1 MSNQVNSMN
10 KGLTVKDLVT
20 TGIFTALLFVFVL
33 VGGVFFATNPVLT
46 FFMPAG
52 GGLLAGP
59 IYLLL
64 IAKVHKRWSLSI
76 MGVIMGI
83 IWFVTGMHWAFA
95 LGYMIMA
102 IVADFVAGAGQYK
115 SKKLNSL
122 SYILFSL
129 GGTGSYIV
137 FFVDPNGWAQT
148 MLGNVDFEYVPGE
161 PVLKHATFTVPDQKL
176 TAIVGDSGSG
186 KSTILNLIAKY
197 YEATGGTISI
207 GGKPINHV
215 AAERVLEQ
223 VSMVDQDVFLFDDT
237 IRDNIRHA
245 RPNATD
251 TEIEDACR
259 EANCDSF
266 IRKMEKG
273 YDTPTGENGNLLSG
287 GERQRISIARAILKN
302 SPILLL
308 DEATASLDIENEL
321 AVKQAIANLLK
332 EKKTVVMIAHTLSI
346 VKNADQILVM
356 GDGRIAESGTHEELL
371 AKGGKYAAMWNAE
384 QKISA

>member
-95 LGYMIMA
+95 LGYLIMA

-148 MLGNVDFEYVPGE
+148 MLGNGTEQSYIDTMQATANTGILIAMFAPSLAYQFFLVMLIAILGAFFGKWKYVIKAVCFYAVICALTVWIMAEMTGTLRTMFIAFLGLFHKVYACGILAGIVLTTTKVNEFLSAMNRVHAPKKLVIPMAVMLRYIPTIQEDWRYIKDAMRMRDVSPSLAGFLSHPGMTVECIYVP
-161 PVLKHATFTVPDQKL
+161 LLMAASKAADDL
-176 TAIVGDSGSG
+176 S
-186 KSTILNLIAKY
+186 
-197 YEATGGTISI
+197 
-207 GGKPINHV
+207 V
-215 AAERVLEQ
+215 ASVTR
-223 VSMVDQDVFLFDDT
+223 
-237 IRDNIRHA
+237 
-245 RPNATD
+245 
-251 TEIEDACR
+251 
-259 EANCDSF
+259 
-266 IRKMEKG
+266 G
-273 YDTPTGENGNLLSG
+273 
-287 GERQRISIARAILKN
+287 
-302 SPILLL
+302 
-308 DEATASLDIENEL
+308 IENPNPRTCLVQIKCGAADWGVMAVAVAYLIFEL
-321 AVKQAIANLLK
+321 CV
-332 EKKTVVMIAHTLSI
+332 
-346 VKNADQILVM
+346 
-356 GDGRIAESGTHEELL
+356 R
-371 AKGGKYAAMWNAE
+371 GGV
-384 QKISA
+384 IS

>member
-129 GGTGSYIV
+129 GGTGKRNRTELHRHHAGNCKYRHPDCHVCCCYHYICNQR
-137 FFVDPNGWAQT
+137 F
-148 MLGNVDFEYVPGE
+148 
-161 PVLKHATFTVPDQKL
+161 
-176 TAIVGDSGSG
+176 
-186 KSTILNLIAKY
+186 
-197 YEATGGTISI
+197 
-207 GGKPINHV
+207 
-215 AAERVLEQ
+215 
-223 VSMVDQDVFLFDDT
+223 
-237 IRDNIRHA
+237 
-245 RPNATD
+245 
-251 TEIEDACR
+251 CR
-259 EANCDSF
+259 
-266 IRKMEKG
+266 
-273 YDTPTGENGNLLSG
+273 L
-287 GERQRISIARAILKN
+287 Q
-302 SPILLL
+302 
-308 DEATASLDIENEL
+308 
-321 AVKQAIANLLK
+321 
-332 EKKTVVMIAHTLSI
+332 
-346 VKNADQILVM
+346 
-356 GDGRIAESGTHEELL
+356 
-371 AKGGKYAAMWNAE
+371 NAE
-384 QKISA
+384 KAV

>member
-95 LGYMIMA
+95 LGYLIMA

-122 SYILFSL
+122 SYILFSSVAL
-129 GGTGSYIV
+129 V
-137 FFVDPNGWAQT
+137 R
-148 MLGNVDFEYVPGE
+148 
-161 PVLKHATFTVPDQKL
+161 
-176 TAIVGDSGSG
+176 
-186 KSTILNLIAKY
+186 
-197 YEATGGTISI
+197 ISCS
-207 GGKPINHV
+207 
-215 AAERVLEQ
+215 L
-223 VSMVDQDVFLFDDT
+223 L
-237 IRDNIRHA
+237 
-245 RPNATD
+245 
-251 TEIEDACR
+251 
-259 EANCDSF
+259 
-266 IRKMEKG
+266 
-273 YDTPTGENGNLLSG
+273 TPTAGHRPCWEM
-287 GERQRISIARAILKN
+287 ERNRAISTPCRL
-302 SPILLL
+302 P
-308 DEATASLDIENEL
+308 
-321 AVKQAIANLLK
+321 
-332 EKKTVVMIAHTLSI
+332 
-346 VKNADQILVM
+346 QIL
-356 GDGRIAESGTHEELL
+356 AS
-371 AKGGKYAAMWNAE
+371 
-384 QKISA
+384 

>member
-102 IVADFVAGAGQYK
+102 IVADFVAGVGQYK

-129 GGTGSYIV
+129 GGTV
-137 FFVDPNGWAQT
+137 
-148 MLGNVDFEYVPGE
+148 
-161 PVLKHATFTVPDQKL
+161 H
-176 TAIVGDSGSG
+176 
-186 KSTILNLIAKY
+186 
-197 YEATGGTISI
+197 ISCS
-207 GGKPINHV
+207 
-215 AAERVLEQ
+215 L
-223 VSMVDQDVFLFDDT
+223 L
-237 IRDNIRHA
+237 
-245 RPNATD
+245 
-251 TEIEDACR
+251 
-259 EANCDSF
+259 
-266 IRKMEKG
+266 
-273 YDTPTGENGNLLSG
+273 TPTAGRRPCWGTELNRVTSTPC
-287 GERQRISIARAILKN
+287 RQLQI
-302 SPILLL
+302 P
-308 DEATASLDIENEL
+308 AS
-321 AVKQAIANLLK
+321 
-332 EKKTVVMIAHTLSI
+332 
-346 VKNADQILVM
+346 
-356 GDGRIAESGTHEELL
+356 
-371 AKGGKYAAMWNAE
+371 
-384 QKISA
+384 

>member
-95 LGYMIMA
+95 LGYLIMA

-137 FFVDPNGWAQT
+137 FFAEVHISCSLLIPTAGRRPCWVMEPNR
-148 MLGNVDFEYVPGE
+148 
-161 PVLKHATFTVPDQKL
+161 ATSTPCRQPL
-176 TAIVGDSGSG
+176 TPA
-186 KSTILNLIAKY
+186 
-197 YEATGGTISI
+197 
-207 GGKPINHV
+207 
-215 AAERVLEQ
+215 
-223 VSMVDQDVFLFDDT
+223 F
-237 IRDNIRHA
+237 
-245 RPNATD
+245 
-251 TEIEDACR
+251 
-259 EANCDSF
+259 
-266 IRKMEKG
+266 
-273 YDTPTGENGNLLSG
+273 
-287 GERQRISIARAILKN
+287 
-302 SPILLL
+302 
-308 DEATASLDIENEL
+308 
-321 AVKQAIANLLK
+321 
-332 EKKTVVMIAHTLSI
+332 
-346 VKNADQILVM
+346 
-356 GDGRIAESGTHEELL
+356 
-371 AKGGKYAAMWNAE
+371 
-384 QKISA
+384 